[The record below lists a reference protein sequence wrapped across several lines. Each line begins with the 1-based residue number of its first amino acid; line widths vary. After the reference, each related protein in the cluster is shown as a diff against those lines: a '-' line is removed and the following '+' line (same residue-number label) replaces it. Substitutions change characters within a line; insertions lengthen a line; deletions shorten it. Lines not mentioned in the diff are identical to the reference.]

1 MKLANKRPLPMIA
14 RVHSGARAARR
25 AMARACATVS
35 ASEKRMRRRE
45 QEHASTSESL
55 ERMLTSFDVRRHRG
69 EVMAFPPVGREIVSH
84 LPSHD
89 DPPTG

>member
-1 MKLANKRPLPMIA
+1 
-14 RVHSGARAARR
+14 
-25 AMARACATVS
+25 
-35 ASEKRMRRRE
+35 MRRRE
-45 QEHASTSESL
+45 QEHASTRDSL